1 MPDPIRL
8 RFAPSPT
15 GYLHIGS
22 ARTALFN
29 WLYARHLAGQGL
41 DASFLLRIEDT
52 DLERS
57 KPELIDVI
65 FNTLEWLGI
74 DWDGEPVLQSSL
86 ADEHRGAVA
95 RLLESGAAYRCACT
109 QDEVA
114 ARVAASGVPGYD
126 GFCRD
131 RAVSAE
137 VAHVV
142 RFRVPDE
149 GSTAFDDLIRGRVSF
164 EHSSLEDFVLQRRD
178 GSPMFVVANA
188 VDDLAMRI
196 THVIRGED
204 LLNVTPKM
212 LLVRAALG
220 TPQPPV
226 FAHLPL
232 IVGDNRKKLSKRRD
246 DVAIADYQARGILP
260 EAMVNYL
267 ALLGWGPSD
276 GVEVRPIREIVEL
289 FEAADINP
297 ASAMFDVK
305 KLEAING
312 EYLRALPV
320 DGFVAAS
327 EPFLAAAPWAERV
340 DPAVFAALA
349 PDVQLRVRRLDEVP
363 GTVDFVF
370 LAEPEIDEASWQKVM
385 GAEGAAPLLDAA
397 IAAFDG
403 VAAEGDGAWVRDRLH
418 AETLAVAERAGL
430 KLGKAQA
437 PVRVAVTGRTVG
449 PPLFEA
455 LEVLGSETV
464 LGRLRAARAR
474 L

>member
-95 RLLESGAAYRCACT
+95 RLLGSGAAYRCACT

-131 RAVSAE
+131 RAVSAD

-149 GSTAFDDLIRGRVSF
+149 GLTAFDDLIRGRVSF

-188 VDDLAMRI
+188 VDDLAMGI

-220 TPQPPV
+220 TPQSPV

-320 DGFVAAS
+320 DEFVAAS

-370 LAEPEIDEASWQKVM
+370 LAEPEIDEVSWQKVM
-385 GAEGAAPLLDAA
+385 GADGAAPLLDAA

-403 VAAEGDGAWVRDRLH
+403 VAAEGHGAWVRDRLH

-455 LEVLGSETV
+455 LEVLGAETV